1 MRRVKIFFYWLFKN
15 KNNVSINEMLYFL
28 SKPKINRLAQNY
40 IKELVSEDDIE
51 VTFKFFKDKLY
62 WPKKFNLERLNQV
75 VCENFDNKDFHYYQG
90 HNTPI
95 EQGEIL
101 LDIGTAE
108 GLFPL
113 SVINKCNKIFLVEPS
128 VTFANC
134 LKKTFANYS
143 DKVVLINKAVGNDTQ
158 NIFFDENS
166 LDGII
171 SKESNNTIA
180 VELDKIDNIIKNE
193 KITYLKA
200 DIEGFELE
208 MLKGAA
214 NTIKQNKPKIAI
226 TTYHDANNPQQIIDL
241 IKSYV
246 PEYNFFIKGID
257 ERKFKPVLVH
267 FWI

>member
-1 MRRVKIFFYWLFKN
+1 MRRIKIFFYWLFKN

-28 SKPKINRLAQNY
+28 SKPKINKLALKY
-40 IKELVSEDDIE
+40 IDNIIDSDYVE
-51 VTFKFFKDKLY
+51 VNFKLFQDKLY
-62 WPKKFNLERLNQV
+62 WPKEFQIERLNQV
-75 VCENFDNKDFHYYQG
+75 VCENFDHKDFHYYQG

-113 SVINKCNKIFLVEPS
+113 SVIDKCSKIFLIEPS
-128 VTFANC
+128 KIFEQC
-134 LKKTFANYS
+134 LKKTFKNYS
-143 DKVVLINKAVGNDTQ
+143 DKVVIINKAVGNDTQ

-171 SKESNNTIA
+171 TKESKNTIA

-214 NTIKQNKPKIAI
+214 NTIRQNKPKIAI
-226 TTYHDANNPQQIIDL
+226 TTYHEANNPQEIIDL

-246 PEYNFFIKGID
+246 PEYKFFIKGID
-257 ERKFKPVLVH
+257 ERQFKPVLVH